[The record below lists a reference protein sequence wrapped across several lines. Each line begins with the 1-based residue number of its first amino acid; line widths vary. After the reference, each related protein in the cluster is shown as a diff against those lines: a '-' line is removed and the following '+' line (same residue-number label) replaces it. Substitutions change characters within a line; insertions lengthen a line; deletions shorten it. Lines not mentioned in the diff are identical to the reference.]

1 MWSHRASPCYS
12 TGRVLIFFA
21 IGFAAGVLTGVPIG
35 PVNVAVID
43 AAYRH
48 TLRRAIAVGMG
59 GALADCLYASL
70 GVLGVTPMLRA
81 NPSVPPILYSVSGV
95 ILVGYGL
102 LTARSRPVTP
112 ASSEA
117 PRTTKPSKEMW
128 SGFTVGLVLIVLN
141 PAAMITWVVILGS
154 ILRSDATTVEGL
166 MLAAGVLVGSFAW
179 FTTVAVLTH
188 RGKHLLGDK
197 AVWIPRV
204 IGICLMGYGLYLVG
218 RAMRIWMA

>member
-1 MWSHRASPCYS
+1 VV
-12 TGRVLIFFA
+12 TFFL
-21 IGFAAGVLTGVPIG
+21 IGFAAGVLTGIPIG

-48 TLRRAIAVGMG
+48 TLRRAVAVGMG
-59 GALADCLYASL
+59 GALADCLYATL
-70 GVLGVTPMLRA
+70 GVLGVTPVLRA
-81 NPSVPPILYSVSGV
+81 NPSVPPVLYGVSGL

-117 PRTTKPSKEMW
+117 PRAPNPSKEMW
-128 SGFTVGLVLIVLN
+128 SGFTVGLALIALN
-141 PAAMITWVVILGS
+141 PAALITWVVILGS
-154 ILRSDATTVEGL
+154 ILPDDATTTGGL
-166 MLAAGVLVGSFAW
+166 SLSVGVLIGSFIW
-179 FTTVAVLTH
+179 FAAVAILTH

-204 IGICLMGYGLYLVG
+204 IGVGLMGYGMYLVG
-218 RAMRIWMA
+218 KAMKFWLM